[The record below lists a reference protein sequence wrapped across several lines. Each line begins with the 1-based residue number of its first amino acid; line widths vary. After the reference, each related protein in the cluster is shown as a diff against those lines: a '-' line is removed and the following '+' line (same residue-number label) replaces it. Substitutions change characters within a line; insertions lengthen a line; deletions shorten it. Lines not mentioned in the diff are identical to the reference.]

1 MRHDRN
7 KEYEVGPLENPR
19 HEHFAQLVATGQP
32 PAQAYAAAG
41 YEEKTAYTC
50 GPRLLKRPEVRSRVK
65 ELQQTV
71 AQTSVSR
78 AALSREFV
86 VRELM
91 DNALKAK
98 ANHEWPAS
106 NRALE
111 LLGRELGMFVERVC
125 TWSGR
130 LEDLDPEQLDNYL
143 ASLKA
148 RIEAEKAKQ
157 KQLPAAEQTV
167 DVVPVEASEEQNK

>member
-1 MRHDRN
+1 MGLLN
-7 KEYEVGPLENPR
+7 NPR
-19 HEHFAQLVATGQP
+19 QEHFAQLVATGQS

-50 GPRLLKRPEVRSRVK
+50 GPRLLKQPEVRSRVT

-71 AQTSVSR
+71 AQTSVRRVALNRERVMNRLSELSHEAQQKGQFS
-78 AALSREFV
+78 AA
-86 VRELM
+86 VRCEELIG
-91 DNALKAK
+91 KQ
-98 ANHEWPAS
+98 
-106 NRALE
+106 
-111 LLGRELGMFVERVC
+111 LGMFVERVC

-143 ASLKA
+143 
-148 RIEAEKAKQ
+148 

>member
-1 MRHDRN
+1 
-7 KEYEVGPLENPR
+7 VGLLNNPR
-19 HEHFAQLVATGQP
+19 HELFAELVATGQS

-50 GPRLLKRPEVRSRVK
+50 GPRLLKQPAVRSRVT

-71 AQTSVSR
+71 AQTSVRRVALNRERVMNRLSELSHEAQQKGQFS
-78 AALSREFV
+78 AA
-86 VRELM
+86 VRCEELIG
-91 DNALKAK
+91 KQ
-98 ANHEWPAS
+98 
-106 NRALE
+106 
-111 LLGRELGMFVERVC
+111 LGMFVERVC

-148 RIEAEKAKQ
+148 RIESEEAKL
-157 KQLPAAEQTV
+157 KQLPAAEQTL
-167 DVVPVEASEEQNK
+167 DVVPAEASEEQNK